1 VYERPAKP
9 VSKGIKAA
17 AVHPCG
23 RVASKLR
30 RGPLRL
36 SWVVLSGLAAC
47 SPYDFS
53 QEVGAF
59 SIGVDQLSNG
69 FTSGYAALA
78 ADRAA
83 KTELDLTGARAK
95 VALASSCLVPA
106 PSSSKDQ
113 VPCALFRLG
122 DTPPAL
128 SGIEQERD
136 RTTALLAVLKDYAH
150 ALVAVTNAADR
161 TAYNAA
167 VAQLAATVGS
177 LANEA
182 GPQGAAASTV
192 APAAVNI
199 IGWVVGTALDQQR
212 FESLKAGVTAAST
225 PLANGEIPIN
235 FVVTA
240 AGDGLL
246 ALSKARQ
253 RVLIAEMNILT
264 GRLGPSLTDAAYRQ
278 GLSDAQAVLA
288 VLDGLHHAD
297 PTAAAKGLVKAHEAL
312 VAAVDDPGRNY
323 ASLLKA
329 VGDFRDQAAALQS
342 ALSATPAAKNTTTK

>member
-1 VYERPAKP
+1 
-9 VSKGIKAA
+9 
-17 AVHPCG
+17 
-23 RVASKLR
+23 
-30 RGPLRL
+30 
-36 SWVVLSGLAAC
+36 VLIGLAAC

-53 QEVGAF
+53 KEVGAF
-59 SIGVDQLSNG
+59 SNGVDQLSNG
-69 FTSGYAALA
+69 FTSGYAALS

-83 KTELDLTGARAK
+83 KLQLDLTGARAK

-113 VPCALFRLG
+113 IPCALFRFG

-136 RTTALLAVLKDYAH
+136 RTMALLAVLKDYAH

-167 VAQLAATVGS
+167 VAQLASTVGS
-177 LANEA
+177 LAKEA

-192 APAAVNI
+192 APAAVNV
-199 IGWVVGTALDQQR
+199 IGWIVGAALDQQR
-212 FESLKAGVTAAST
+212 FDSLKAGVIAAST
-225 PLANGEIPIN
+225 PLANGEIPIDY
-235 FVVTA
+235 VVTA
-240 AGDGLL
+240 AGNGLL

-253 RVLIAEMNILT
+253 RVLIAEVNILMA
-264 GRLGPSLTDAAYRQ
+264 RLGPSLTDAAYRQ
-278 GLSDAQAVLA
+278 GLSDTQAVIA

-312 VAAVDDPGRNY
+312 VAAVDDPSRNY

-329 VGDFRDQAAALQS
+329 VSDFADHAAALQS
-342 ALSATPAAKNTTTK
+342 ALAATPVVKNTTIK